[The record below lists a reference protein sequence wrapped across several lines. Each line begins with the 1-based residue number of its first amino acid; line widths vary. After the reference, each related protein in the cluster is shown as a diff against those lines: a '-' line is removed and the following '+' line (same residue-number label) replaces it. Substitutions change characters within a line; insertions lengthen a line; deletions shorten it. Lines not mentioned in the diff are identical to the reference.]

1 MAVSS
6 FRNVIKNTIFRL
18 SFEAVLLAPVGAQPA
33 GGPSAMRSQG
43 LCPDKLMQYGLQS
56 QQVPKDTAQVKYTNA
71 LHECLTAA
79 QQIIYNEMFVTT
91 QNKPD

>member
-1 MAVSS
+1 MVVSS

-43 LCPDKLMQYGLQS
+43 LCPDKLMQYSL
-56 QQVPKDTAQVKYTNA
+56 
-71 LHECLTAA
+71 
-79 QQIIYNEMFVTT
+79 
-91 QNKPD
+91 